1 MPAGVSNSLTRSELG
16 LLGVVAFVLA
26 CGSYARA
33 DTLSGTVVDPQQL
46 VVVGAKVSL
55 VCGNHIDTRKTD
67 GGGFFTFTRQTF
79 PESCSI
85 RAVYP
90 SFDAVELPV
99 GQKRTLTL
107 QLPLAEQKQTVAVS
121 ADKLSPAPLE
131 SVSLSGDQLREISNN
146 SEDLITYAKQLAGI
160 YSGSDSLYVDGL
172 PADHPPPADR
182 IAAITI
188 NADPFSAEYA
198 DGGNNH
204 IDITTKQADR
214 TFRVT
219 SIGASLGTKAP
230 DGLNPALSSTS
241 NTATLGI
248 TGPVPY
254 LPVAFTAN
262 VHYNDKHG
270 EEPIEAV
277 VPSVPGTSISSVDA
291 ASIAATNISYG
302 LGVDYSERETLRAN
316 ASLYVTTT
324 SHKNL
329 EVGGISL
336 PEAGVSQDSSGQE
349 FRTTFTKTGEHFA
362 SRGGVSADWFNSA
375 SNANSSGLGVSALGA
390 FNGGGADINKENAQ
404 WSRWTL
410 KDVFEFNW
418 KNHLWS
424 FGATVTRRADEEDI
438 IPNPHG
444 HIYFDNSGDY
454 VLSATSGIE
463 NGTGIITQGQGKVD
477 YTSYVG
483 APFLEAELLRRPI
496 LVVRGGVRADAQTAG
511 RIVFSPRLSAVS
523 SMHGFVVRAG
533 SGMFVKN
540 WTNDIFLKV
549 MENDGNHLEQYLI
562 TNASLA
568 DLEAGTATLQS
579 EIISKLTNLT
589 PARNWISKVSLEHP
603 FKSFLPGVEYTWTD
617 GTHLLGSQRLS
628 SSTSWTDWL
637 VSNRAQQKHQIHV
650 RAQYKVK
657 GQSFTAHYEWIRSR
671 DDTDGPFSFPAV
683 QNDIRGEWGPSSSI
697 AAHNLTFVA
706 NSKFGK
712 ALSLT
717 LVESWH
723 SPLPLNIT
731 SGLDPEDNGLY
742 TDRAGLPRNSGHG
755 SDYNSME
762 LFLHRRFALPE
773 FLLGP
778 KLKTYLDFN
787 LQVLNLLGN
796 KDYSSFGSVIGSPLF
811 QQPLAAAPGR
821 SFRFSFGFSH

>member
-1 MPAGVSNSLTRSELG
+1 MPAGVSNSFTRSKLG
-16 LLGVVAFVLA
+16 LLVVAFVLA
-26 CGSYARA
+26 CGFYARA
-33 DTLSGTVVDPQQL
+33 DTLSGRVVDPQQL

-55 VCGNHIDTRKTD
+55 VCGNHIDTRTTD
-67 GGGFFTFTRQTF
+67 GGGFFSFTRQAF

-85 RAVYP
+85 RVVFP

-99 GQKRTLTL
+99 GQKRALTL
-107 QLPLAEQKQTVAVS
+107 QLRLAEQKQTVAVS
-121 ADKLSPAPLE
+121 PDKLSPAPLE
-131 SVSLSGDQLREISNN
+131 SVSLSEEQLREISNN
-146 SEDLITYAKQLAGI
+146 SGDLIAYAKQLAGI

-204 IDITTKQADR
+204 IDITTKQAER

-219 SIGASLGTKAP
+219 TLGASLGTKAP

-241 NTATLGI
+241 NTANVGLA
-248 TGPVPY
+248 GPVPY
-254 LPVAFTAN
+254 LPIAFTAD
-262 VHYNDKHG
+262 VHYNDKEG

-277 VPSVPGTSISSVDA
+277 VPSTPGTLISSVDA
-291 ASIAATNISYG
+291 ASIASTDVSYG
-302 LGVDYSERETLRAN
+302 LGVDCSRQETLQAN
-316 ASLYVTTT
+316 ASLYVATAT
-324 SHKNL
+324 HKNM
-329 EVGGISL
+329 EVGEITL
-336 PEAGVSQDSSGQE
+336 PEAGVNQDSSGRE
-349 FRTTFTKTGEHFA
+349 FRTTFTKTGEHFV
-362 SRGGVSADWFNSA
+362 SHGGISADWFNSDL
-375 SNANSSGLGVSALGA
+375 NANSSGLGVSVLGA
-390 FNGGGADINKENAQ
+390 FNAGGADVNKESAQ
-404 WSRWTL
+404 WLRWTL
-410 KDVFEFNW
+410 KDVFQFNW

-424 FGATVTRRADEEDI
+424 LGATVTRRADEENI
-438 IPNPHG
+438 IPDPYG
-444 HIYFDNSGDY
+444 HVYFDNSSDY
-454 VLSATSGIE
+454 VLSATTGADV
-463 NGTGIITQGQGKVD
+463 GTGIIMRGQGKVE
-477 YTSYVG
+477 YTSYAS
-483 APFLEAELLRRPI
+483 APFLEAELLRSPR

-511 RIVFSPRLSAVS
+511 GILFSPRLSAVANL
-523 SMHGFVVRAG
+523 HGFVLRTG

-540 WTNDIFLKV
+540 WTNDVFLKV
-549 MENDGNHLEQYLI
+549 MENDGSHLEQYLI
-562 TNASLA
+562 MNASLA
-568 DLEAGTATLQS
+568 DLEAGTAILQS
-579 EIISKLTNLT
+579 EVVSKITNLT
-589 PARNWISKVSLEHP
+589 PTRNWISKISLEHS

-617 GTHLLGSQRLS
+617 GTHLLGSQRLT
-628 SSTSWTDWL
+628 SSTGWTDWL
-637 VSNRAQQKHQIHV
+637 ESNRTQQKHQIHV
-650 RAQYKVK
+650 RALYKIK
-657 GQSFTAHYEWIRSR
+657 RQTFTAHYEWIHSR

-683 QNDIRGEWGPSSSI
+683 QDDIRGEWGPSSGI
-697 AAHNLTFVA
+697 ATHNLTFVA

-731 SGLDPEDNGLY
+731 SGLDPEENGLY
-742 TDRAGLPRNSGHG
+742 TDRAGLPRNSGHE

-762 LFLHRRFALPE
+762 LFLHRRFAVPE

-811 QQPLAAAPGR
+811 EQPLAAAPGR

>member
-1 MPAGVSNSLTRSELG
+1 MPAGVSNSLMRSELG
-16 LLGVVAFVLA
+16 LLLVAFVLA
-26 CGSYARA
+26 CGCYARA

-46 VVVGAKVSL
+46 VVAGAKVSL

-67 GGGFFTFTRQTF
+67 GGGFFSFTQQAF

-85 RAVYP
+85 RAAYP
-90 SFDAVELPV
+90 GFDGVEFPV
-99 GQKRTLTL
+99 GQKRSLTL
-107 QLPLAEQKQTVAVS
+107 QLRLAEQKQTVAVS

-131 SVSLSGDQLREISNN
+131 SVSLSDNELKEISNN

-182 IAAITI
+182 IALITI

-204 IDITTKQADR
+204 IDITTKQAER
-214 TFRVT
+214 AFRVT
-219 SIGASLGTKAP
+219 SLGVSLGTKAP

-241 NTATLGI
+241 NTATFGI

-262 VHYNDKHG
+262 VHYNDKQG

-277 VPSVPGTSISSVDA
+277 VPSVPGSSISSVDA
-291 ASIAATNISYG
+291 ASMSATNASYG
-302 LGVDYSERETLRAN
+302 LGVDYSEQETLRAN

-324 SHKNL
+324 SHKNM

-336 PEAGVSQDSSGQE
+336 PEAGVSQDSTGQE
-349 FRTTFTKTGEHFA
+349 FRTTFTKTGEHFV
-362 SRGGVSADWFNSA
+362 SHGGVSADWFNSDL
-375 SNANSSGLGVSALGA
+375 NANSSGLGVSVLGA
-390 FNGGGADINKENAQ
+390 FNGGGADINKESAQ

-424 FGATVTRRADEEDI
+424 IGATVTRRGDEENI
-438 IPNPHG
+438 TPNPYG
-444 HIYFDNSGDY
+444 HIYFDNSEDY
-454 VLSATSGIE
+454 VLSATTGVD
-463 NGTGIITQGQGKVD
+463 NGTGIVTQGQGKVE
-477 YTSYVG
+477 YASYAA

-496 LVVRGGVRADAQTAG
+496 LVVRGGVRTDAQTAG
-511 RIVFSPRLSAVS
+511 GIVFSPRLSAVS
-523 SMHGFVVRAG
+523 SLHGFVVRAG

-549 MENDGNHLEQYLI
+549 MENDGSHLEQYLI

-579 EIISKLTNLT
+579 EIVSKLANLT
-589 PARNWISKVSLEHP
+589 PTRNWISKVSLEHP
-603 FKSFLPGVEYTWTD
+603 FKNFLPGVEYTWTD

-628 SSTSWTDWL
+628 SSTDWTDWL
-637 VSNRAQQKHQIHV
+637 ESNRAQRKHQIHV
-650 RAQYKVK
+650 RAQYKIK
-657 GQSFTAHYEWIRSR
+657 GQTFTAHYEWINSR

-683 QNDIRGEWGPSSSI
+683 QNDIRGEWGPSSGI

-742 TDRAGLPRNSGHG
+742 TDRAGLPRNSGHE

-762 LFLHRRFALPE
+762 LFLHRRFAVPE

-811 QQPLAAAPGR
+811 EQPLAAAPGR